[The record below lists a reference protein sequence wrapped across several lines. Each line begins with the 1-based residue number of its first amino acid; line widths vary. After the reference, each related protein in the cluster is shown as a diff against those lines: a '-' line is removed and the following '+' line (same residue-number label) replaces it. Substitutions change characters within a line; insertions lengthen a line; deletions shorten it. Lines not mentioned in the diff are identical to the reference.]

1 MNWIELTTTS
11 QLDEIKNSV
20 HPVIIF
26 KHSTRCPVSKIVKGN
41 FEKESILLPDNVE
54 AYHLDLIKHRAISNL
69 IADTWSVKH
78 ESPQILLIQNNVC
91 HYDASHN
98 DIHAAEIVTEI
109 KK

>member
-1 MNWIELTTTS
+1 MNWIELIAVS

-41 FEKESILLPDNVE
+41 FEKESILLPDNVLT
-54 AYHLDLIKHRAISNL
+54 YHLDLIKHRDISTAI
-69 IADTWSVKH
+69 AETWSIRH
-78 ESPQILLIQNNVC
+78 ESPQILLIQNNGC

-98 DIHAAEIVTEI
+98 DIHVANIVTEI
-109 KK
+109 KN